1 MIDDLIEIHDK
12 FSVEIKLGFNT
23 RKKQEISDFSVNT
36 WIFIPNSL
44 DINRHTYDKTDFY
57 RDLKS
62 NIRLITPA
70 YLLRDIAACD
80 KAPFSLVEK
89 SFEQVASEPTRT
101 RASAY
106 EYHIRMFVSIAKSAL
121 RDEINHIIANGVDD
135 DIVYLIDGY
144 IENVTAIAENYRQL
158 RRIINV
164 PSVSKELMNYYTFG
178 DEFLSNLIEQ
188 HTFKLLAGLQYQP
201 RFSENIRAKLMDKV
215 NAEVHYKRVKEYPVV
230 EKDSPDRNRDL
241 VFRLSLLKKYAE
253 NELFLTTNK
262 RRDGIWIEQVYLS
275 IAAGISMIFAT
286 AIAFSFQ
293 QKFGNFT
300 MPFFVALVVS
310 YMLKDRIKELTR
322 YYFAHRLGR
331 RFFDHR
337 TDITLS
343 DHNIGW
349 SKESMDFITEDKAPP
364 EVIAI
369 RNRSAILEA
378 NNRNNRE
385 KIILYRRLVRLN
397 RKSLDECSQYPTNG
411 MNDIIRF
418 NVSNFIQ
425 KMDNPVVPLFIPGE
439 DGNLAIVKGEKIYYI
454 NLIFQFKN
462 EEQSEYKRYRIVLN
476 RKGISDIE
484 VMGI

>member
-12 FSVEIKLGFNT
+12 FSVEIKLGFNA

-36 WIFIPNSL
+36 WIFIPHSL
-44 DINRHTYDKTDFY
+44 DINRHTYDKSDFY

-70 YLLRDIAACD
+70 YLLRDIAVRN
-80 KAPFSLVEK
+80 KAPFALVEK
-89 SFEQVASEPTRT
+89 SFEALASEPTRT
-101 RASAY
+101 RASDY

-121 RDEINHIIANGVDD
+121 RDEINHIIANATND
-135 DIVYLIDGY
+135 DIGYLTDIY
-144 IENVTAIAENYRQL
+144 IENVTSLAENYRQL

-164 PSVSKELMNYYTFG
+164 SSVSKEMMNYYTFG

-188 HTFKLLAGLQYQP
+188 HTFKLLAGLQQQ
-201 RFSENIRAKLMDKV
+201 SEFTENTSAKLMERIT
-215 NAEVHYKRVKEYPVV
+215 AEVNYKKSKGYPVV
-230 EKDSPDRNRDL
+230 DKDSPDRNRDL
-241 VFRLSLLKKYAE
+241 VFRLSLLKKYVE
-253 NELFLTTNK
+253 SELFLTTSK
-262 RRDGIWIEQVYLS
+262 RRDGIWLEQVYLS
-275 IAAGISMIFAT
+275 IAAGLSMIFAT

-349 SKESMDFITEDKAPP
+349 SKESMDFITQDQAPP
-364 EVIAI
+364 EVNAI
-369 RNRSAILEA
+369 RNRSDILEA
-378 NNRNNRE
+378 DNRNNRE

-439 DGNLAIVKGEKIYYI
+439 DGNLVIVKGEKIYYI
-454 NLIFQFKN
+454 NLILQFKN

-476 RKGISDIE
+476 RKGISEIE
-484 VMGI
+484 AFTM